1 MAELILIGVTA
12 LAGYLFSNQSKL
24 EVQKEEEGVFPRLT
38 QNDKFK
44 TVSQN
49 EKPSGSNIYTSN
61 RVEEVNKQL
70 QEYAD
75 RNYQDSKDP
84 HLSSV
89 IPPLFNNYGYSGNP
103 NPVSDLNVTSIEAAK
118 YQAISKLENVTGG
131 IEKFTPVASRPM
143 FDDMVKDP
151 TTPTEDPNKPIS
163 LLTGLPLEISHNN
176 MVPFFGSNVKQNM
189 ETFANVSVLDHHTG
203 NKDTFFRKKEQD
215 FMGDITYQNPYPL
228 SFTLGVS
235 KERYSDNASR
245 YKQGETPFDKKY
257 IEAPIAGTIDNSIQ
271 LRDTFKSVDEL
282 RISSKPKQT
291 FEGRTVSGKM
301 GENRS
306 VIGDVG
312 KFRPDTFY
320 EKGEDHLFRTPGAN
334 LAQKSD
340 ETFIVK
346 DTYRQDQLEEYYGNK
361 AVSQIGER
369 IHSKLEN
376 LDNSNELMVSITSV
390 PKRNQLDISQQQRNV
405 TFDAKNPQFIPE
417 YLVPSQERNDTERR
431 SHTLNVSNVQKGLKP
446 MLSDTLKTTN
456 NESRVINN
464 HIGYISTNIDQKG
477 RKSVYDSGIVTLDPK
492 STQRESLPETQYK
505 GVPLMNS
512 PMVYTTYTE
521 NGQKTRTPTH
531 VENYR
536 GTAQTQV
543 SAVSS
548 REQYQAAQILD
559 RKEIAVSGQR
569 PSGPQQF
576 QVAASKNV
584 VHLQDPREGK
594 LLTELEDRRQKLNP
608 NLNQVIPT
616 KQSIGLVQQD
626 TNTILFL
633 KEMENNRLEDL
644 YTSQLKENPFYN
656 LK

>member
-12 LAGYLFSNQSKL
+12 LAGYLFSNQSKS
-24 EVQKEEEGVFPRLT
+24 ETQNEKEGVFVSIP

-44 TVSQN
+44 TVSKN
-49 EKPSGSNIYTSN
+49 EIPSGKNIYTSN

-70 QEYAD
+70 QNYAD
-75 RNYQDSKDP
+75 RNYEDAKDP

-89 IPPLFNNYGYSGNP
+89 IPPLFNNYGYAGNP
-103 NPVSDLNVTSIEAAK
+103 NPTPDLNVTSIEAAK
-118 YQAISKLENVTGG
+118 YQTISKLQNVTGG

-143 FDDMVKDP
+143 FEEIIKAP
-151 TTPTEDPNKPIS
+151 TAAKEDPKKPVS
-163 LLTGLPLEISHNN
+163 LLTGLPLEDSHNN

-203 NKDTFFRKKEQD
+203 NKDTFFRKKEQE
-215 FMGDITYQNPYPL
+215 FMGDITYQNPYSL

-235 KERYSDNASR
+235 KERFSDNASR
-245 YKQGETPFDKKY
+245 YKQGEAPFDKKY
-257 IEAPIAGTIDNSIQ
+257 IEAPIAGTIDNTIQ
-271 LRDTFKSVDEL
+271 IRDTFKSVDEL
-282 RISSKPKQT
+282 RVTSKPKQT

-301 GENRS
+301 GENRG

-320 EKGEDHLFRTPGAN
+320 EKNEDHMFRTPGAN
-334 LAQKSD
+334 LARKSD
-340 ETFIVK
+340 ENFIVK

-361 AVSQIGER
+361 AVSQMGER
-369 IHSKLEN
+369 VHSKLES
-376 LDNSNELMVSITSV
+376 LDNSSELMTSIASV
-390 PKRNQLDISQQQRNV
+390 PKRNQFDISQQQRNV

-417 YLVPSQERNDTERR
+417 YLVASQERNDTECRT
-431 SHTLNVSNVQKGLKP
+431 HTLNVSNIQQGLKP

-464 HIGYISTNIDQKG
+464 HTGYISTSIDQKG

-492 STQRESLPETQYK
+492 STQRESIPETQYK

-543 SAVSS
+543 SALSS

-584 VHLQDPREGK
+584 IRLQDPRDTK
-594 LLTELEDRRQKLNP
+594 LLNELEDRRPKLNP
-608 NLNQVIPT
+608 NLNQAIPT
-616 KQSIGLVQQD
+616 KQLIGLVQQN
-626 TNTILFL
+626 TNTTMFL